1 MSIIVE
7 LSLLYRADK
16 YEFTRGLNK
25 QIHTSFALP
34 CTMSVQHLKIKV
46 KINFNDPTL

>member
-34 CTMSVQHLKIKV
+34 LTTVSSA
-46 KINFNDPTL
+46 P

>member
-1 MSIIVE
+1 MSVIVE

-34 CTMSVQHLKIKV
+34 FTTVSSA
-46 KINFNDPTL
+46 P